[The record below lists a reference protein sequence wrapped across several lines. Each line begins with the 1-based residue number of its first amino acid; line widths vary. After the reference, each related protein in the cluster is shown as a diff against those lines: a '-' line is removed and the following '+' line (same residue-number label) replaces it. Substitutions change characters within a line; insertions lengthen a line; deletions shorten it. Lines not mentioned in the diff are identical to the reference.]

1 MNISGLRRS
10 SAVDTVRRNHPG
22 LSWAATHAAAQA
34 VAGRLSVITVN
45 LVRYRGV
52 PVDVV
57 SL

>member
-1 MNISGLRRS
+1 M
-10 SAVDTVRRNHPG
+10 RRNHPG

-34 VAGRLSVITVN
+34 VGGRLSVITVN